1 MSFIYVPAVSVVP
14 NSRNCGSVNAIL
26 QIPYN
31 IWYGVGEDDGL
42 LAFQERAWIRKYVIS
57 KSLHPSIKYNGRVL
71 KPIYSDVNGHFF
83 WGNTEFGYYLYYS
96 RAYSNWILSLSTKP
110 GTEPLE
116 GKSSS
121 GEYVGDEFFIVN
133 SFPSNI
139 NGTGSLEKRGR
150 LKQDASG
157 LSLLIR
163 FKWDSCW
170 TSSKQYGEYE
180 PLDDN
185 SSGTK
190 FFGTST
196 WIDSDGNVFSKST
209 EKDEYG
215 FYQYESSK
223 GNIHYDI
230 VAQAWILGEYGSK
243 SGWYECNLEPSK
255 SMNIEFQFKSL
266 TRGIAEPIVLTYNG
280 LSTKTKEKI
289 IYLGEV
295 SRWY

>member
-14 NSRNCGSVNAIL
+14 ISRDCGGVKAAS
-26 QIPYN
+26 QIPYS
-31 IWYGVGEDDGL
+31 IWYGVGKDDGL
-42 LAFQERAWIRKYVIS
+42 LAFQDRSWIGKYVIS
-57 KSLHPSIKYNGRVL
+57 KSLHPSIVYNGRVL

-83 WGNTEFGYYLYYS
+83 WGDTEFGYHLYYS
-96 RAYSNWILSLSTKP
+96 RAYSDWILSLSTKP

-116 GKSSS
+116 GTSSS
-121 GEYVGDEFFIVN
+121 GEYIGDKFFTVT
-133 SFPSNI
+133 FPSTIKNI
-139 NGTGSLEKRGR
+139 GRLERRGC
-150 LKQDASG
+150 LKQDLAG
-157 LSLLIR
+157 LSTQIK

-170 TSSKQYGEYE
+170 TSSKQYGIYE

-196 WIDSDGNVFSKST
+196 WTDSDGNVFSKST

-215 FYQYESSK
+215 FYQYESSR

-230 VAQAWILGEYGSK
+230 FAQAWILGEYGSK

-266 TRGIAEPIVLTYNG
+266 TRGIADPIVLTYQG
-280 LSTKTKEKI
+280 LSSKTKEKV
-289 IYLGEV
+289 IYFGEV